1 MVKYIRICLICF
13 AALSVF
19 SPDLSAQETQDSTL
33 WRIETK
39 DGNTFT
45 GNILAREEG
54 YIRLDTEN
62 FGVVTI
68 WMDNIKRMQAVD
80 AVRTVDGVEWPDN
93 PQSTRYFWSPNGFGL
108 KKGEGYYQNV
118 WVLFNQVSVGI
129 TDNTS
134 IGAGL
139 IPLFLFA
146 GSPTPVWIT
155 PKVSIPVSPGKF
167 NLGAGALIGTVIGA
181 DAGFFGIPYGVATIG
196 NRDKNLNFGL
206 GYGFAGGEW
215 APYPLV
221 NVGGMIRLGPKGY
234 LLTENYFLSAEG
246 ETLVLLS
253 AGGRTVWS
261 SISLDYGLF
270 LPFATDATEFF
281 AFPWLGLSVPFGN

>member
-1 MVKYIRICLICF
+1 MMKQIRICLICI
-13 AALSVF
+13 ALLSIF
-19 SPDLSAQETQDSTL
+19 SPVLSAQEAQDSTL

-39 DGNTFT
+39 DGNTFA

-54 YIRLDTEN
+54 YIRLDTEK
-62 FGVVTI
+62 FGVITI
-68 WMDNIKRMQAVD
+68 WMDNIKRMQALEEL
-80 AVRTVDGVEWPDN
+80 RLVDGIEWPDN
-93 PQSTRYFWSPNGFGL
+93 PQSTRYFWSPNGYGL

-139 IPLFLFA
+139 MPLFLFF

-155 PKVSIPVSPGKF
+155 PKVSIPVSPNKF

-181 DAGFFGIPYGVATIG
+181 DAGFFGIPYGVATLG
-196 NRDKNLNFGL
+196 SRDKNLNIGL

-215 APYPLV
+215 ANSPTV
-221 NVGGMIRLGPKGY
+221 TVSGMVRLGPKGY
-234 LLTENYFLSAEG
+234 LLTENYYIDAGG
-246 ETLVLLS
+246 ETLLLLS

-270 LPFATDATEFF
+270 VPIAEETEFF
-281 AFPWLGLSVPFGN
+281 AFPWLGLSVPFEK